1 MDMMK
6 RPRRFGFPEI
16 RRMLTS
22 NGGREI
28 YKPLVFDEFAVI
40 RDSSFI
46 RELVD
51 MDTPY
56 INLEIRMG
64 IVISGHLEAVINLMP
79 YEVHAGDIV
88 VLNYGAILQP
98 MRASDDL
105 RLMGIL
111 MSPELLTAVV
121 GSDSLAIFNNGSGA
135 LFIPHGDAELALA
148 RSMVEN
154 IWQFVDRYGYRRE
167 VIVPALRMYANFLN
181 MLYSRSESQSS
192 SADGHGNAVFSRF
205 IELVNKHCEA
215 EHNIDF
221 YARKV
226 FLTSHYLGTL
236 VKQVSGLTAKEWI
249 DRAIVTKAKIM
260 LKNTDLQSAQI
271 SDRLNFPNASFFSKY
286 FKRLTGMTPQQYRE
300 S

>member
-6 RPRRFGFPEI
+6 RPRQFGFPEI

-22 NGGREI
+22 NGGRESH
-28 YKPLVFDEFAVI
+28 KPLIFDEFAVI
-40 RDSSFI
+40 RDSGFV

-56 INLEIRMG
+56 INLDIRMG
-64 IVISGHLEAVINLMP
+64 IVISGHVKAVLNLMP
-79 YEVHAGDIV
+79 YEVHAGDILV
-88 VLNYGAILQP
+88 MNYGAILQP
-98 MRASDDL
+98 MQVSDDFRVL
-105 RLMGIL
+105 GMM
-111 MSPELLTAVV
+111 MSPELLSTVV
-121 GSDSLAIFNNGSGA
+121 GTDRLSIFNADSGV
-135 LFIPHGDAELALA
+135 LFIRHDDIELEMA